1 MIKLVSKLLNQNLH
15 SHMNTLYLV
24 GLSGHHWHNK
34 ILNIYCLDQL
44 LTQVQLI
51 QIKGNLEIVN

>member
-24 GLSGHHWHNK
+24 GLSGHH
-34 ILNIYCLDQL
+34 
-44 LTQVQLI
+44 
-51 QIKGNLEIVN
+51 